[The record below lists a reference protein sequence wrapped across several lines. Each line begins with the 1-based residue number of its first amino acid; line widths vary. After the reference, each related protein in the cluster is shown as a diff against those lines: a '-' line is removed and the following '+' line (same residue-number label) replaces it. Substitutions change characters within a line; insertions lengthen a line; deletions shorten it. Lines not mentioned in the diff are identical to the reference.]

1 MNYIFLATVTGDFAA
16 EHPNL
21 NGLLKALE
29 GWGRIFGNV
38 ADNLSEITVD
48 VSKSTIATAL
58 TGIGTGLVTFFM
70 VLEIITYC
78 FNVDFHAGFES
89 AMKIGVKTVLMYI
102 IVENCMDAGNAVIGI
117 FKFDKNLNFT
127 LAFST
132 IANPLKDMFN
142 NITPSENFIMK
153 MIEPYAYGII
163 LVFLFLVLTVLFSMI
178 IVSLIGII
186 METTILTTIAP
197 VACATRR
204 NHKTSIR
211 SVIKMIR
218 AQIPQDVTDYKE
230 EFIFGLTLRKLISV
244 VSTILLVAV
253 IYFIG
258 KNFVDTS
265 IIIYF
270 AAILSAP
277 IVLIG
282 FKSINGMP
290 FEKYAELIWNFFT
303 KEQRRKF
310 IYIPEEEKNSLD
322 IKLLLLT
329 GEKMLRKDEI
339 QKIKKQEKL
348 NRQSEKRSQK
358 LNKERKH
365 KDNAN

>member
-1 MNYIFLATVTGDFAA
+1 
-16 EHPNL
+16 
-21 NGLLKALE
+21 
-29 GWGRIFGNV
+29 
-38 ADNLSEITVD
+38 
-48 VSKSTIATAL
+48 
-58 TGIGTGLVTFFM
+58 
-70 VLEIITYC
+70 
-78 FNVDFHAGFES
+78 
-89 AMKIGVKTVLMYI
+89 
-102 IVENCMDAGNAVIGI
+102 
-117 FKFDKNLNFT
+117 
-127 LAFST
+127 
-132 IANPLKDMFN
+132 
-142 NITPSENFIMK
+142 
-153 MIEPYAYGII
+153 
-163 LVFLFLVLTVLFSMI
+163 
-178 IVSLIGII
+178 
-186 METTILTTIAP
+186 
-197 VACATRR
+197 
-204 NHKTSIR
+204 
-211 SVIKMIR
+211 MIR

-253 IYFIG
+253 IYFVG

-290 FEKYAELIWNFFT
+290 FEKYAELIWTFFT

-310 IYIPEEEKNSLD
+310 IYIPEEEKNSLN

>member
-1 MNYIFLATVTGDFAA
+1 
-16 EHPNL
+16 
-21 NGLLKALE
+21 
-29 GWGRIFGNV
+29 
-38 ADNLSEITVD
+38 
-48 VSKSTIATAL
+48 
-58 TGIGTGLVTFFM
+58 
-70 VLEIITYC
+70 
-78 FNVDFHAGFES
+78 
-89 AMKIGVKTVLMYI
+89 
-102 IVENCMDAGNAVIGI
+102 
-117 FKFDKNLNFT
+117 
-127 LAFST
+127 
-132 IANPLKDMFN
+132 
-142 NITPSENFIMK
+142 
-153 MIEPYAYGII
+153 
-163 LVFLFLVLTVLFSMI
+163 
-178 IVSLIGII
+178 
-186 METTILTTIAP
+186 
-197 VACATRR
+197 
-204 NHKTSIR
+204 
-211 SVIKMIR
+211 MIR

-253 IYFIG
+253 IYFVD

>member
-1 MNYIFLATVTGDFAA
+1 
-16 EHPNL
+16 
-21 NGLLKALE
+21 
-29 GWGRIFGNV
+29 
-38 ADNLSEITVD
+38 
-48 VSKSTIATAL
+48 
-58 TGIGTGLVTFFM
+58 
-70 VLEIITYC
+70 
-78 FNVDFHAGFES
+78 
-89 AMKIGVKTVLMYI
+89 
-102 IVENCMDAGNAVIGI
+102 
-117 FKFDKNLNFT
+117 
-127 LAFST
+127 
-132 IANPLKDMFN
+132 
-142 NITPSENFIMK
+142 
-153 MIEPYAYGII
+153 
-163 LVFLFLVLTVLFSMI
+163 
-178 IVSLIGII
+178 
-186 METTILTTIAP
+186 
-197 VACATRR
+197 
-204 NHKTSIR
+204 
-211 SVIKMIR
+211 MIR

-244 VSTILLVAV
+244 ISTILLVAV
-253 IYFIG
+253 IYFVG

-348 NRQSEKRSQK
+348 DRQSEKRSQK

>member
-1 MNYIFLATVTGDFAA
+1 
-16 EHPNL
+16 
-21 NGLLKALE
+21 
-29 GWGRIFGNV
+29 
-38 ADNLSEITVD
+38 
-48 VSKSTIATAL
+48 
-58 TGIGTGLVTFFM
+58 
-70 VLEIITYC
+70 
-78 FNVDFHAGFES
+78 
-89 AMKIGVKTVLMYI
+89 
-102 IVENCMDAGNAVIGI
+102 
-117 FKFDKNLNFT
+117 
-127 LAFST
+127 
-132 IANPLKDMFN
+132 
-142 NITPSENFIMK
+142 
-153 MIEPYAYGII
+153 
-163 LVFLFLVLTVLFSMI
+163 
-178 IVSLIGII
+178 
-186 METTILTTIAP
+186 
-197 VACATRR
+197 
-204 NHKTSIR
+204 
-211 SVIKMIR
+211 MIR

-244 VSTILLVAV
+244 VSIILLVAV

>member
-1 MNYIFLATVTGDFAA
+1 
-16 EHPNL
+16 
-21 NGLLKALE
+21 
-29 GWGRIFGNV
+29 
-38 ADNLSEITVD
+38 
-48 VSKSTIATAL
+48 
-58 TGIGTGLVTFFM
+58 
-70 VLEIITYC
+70 
-78 FNVDFHAGFES
+78 
-89 AMKIGVKTVLMYI
+89 
-102 IVENCMDAGNAVIGI
+102 
-117 FKFDKNLNFT
+117 
-127 LAFST
+127 
-132 IANPLKDMFN
+132 
-142 NITPSENFIMK
+142 
-153 MIEPYAYGII
+153 
-163 LVFLFLVLTVLFSMI
+163 
-178 IVSLIGII
+178 
-186 METTILTTIAP
+186 
-197 VACATRR
+197 
-204 NHKTSIR
+204 
-211 SVIKMIR
+211 MIR

-253 IYFIG
+253 IYFVG

-282 FKSINGMP
+282 FKNINGMP

-348 NRQSEKRSQK
+348 NRQSEKHSQK

>member
-1 MNYIFLATVTGDFAA
+1 
-16 EHPNL
+16 
-21 NGLLKALE
+21 
-29 GWGRIFGNV
+29 
-38 ADNLSEITVD
+38 
-48 VSKSTIATAL
+48 
-58 TGIGTGLVTFFM
+58 
-70 VLEIITYC
+70 
-78 FNVDFHAGFES
+78 
-89 AMKIGVKTVLMYI
+89 
-102 IVENCMDAGNAVIGI
+102 
-117 FKFDKNLNFT
+117 
-127 LAFST
+127 
-132 IANPLKDMFN
+132 
-142 NITPSENFIMK
+142 
-153 MIEPYAYGII
+153 
-163 LVFLFLVLTVLFSMI
+163 
-178 IVSLIGII
+178 
-186 METTILTTIAP
+186 
-197 VACATRR
+197 
-204 NHKTSIR
+204 
-211 SVIKMIR
+211 MIR

-253 IYFIG
+253 IYFVG

-322 IKLLLLT
+322 IKLLMLT

-348 NRQSEKRSQK
+348 DRQSEKRSQK

>member
-1 MNYIFLATVTGDFAA
+1 
-16 EHPNL
+16 
-21 NGLLKALE
+21 
-29 GWGRIFGNV
+29 
-38 ADNLSEITVD
+38 
-48 VSKSTIATAL
+48 
-58 TGIGTGLVTFFM
+58 
-70 VLEIITYC
+70 
-78 FNVDFHAGFES
+78 
-89 AMKIGVKTVLMYI
+89 
-102 IVENCMDAGNAVIGI
+102 
-117 FKFDKNLNFT
+117 
-127 LAFST
+127 
-132 IANPLKDMFN
+132 
-142 NITPSENFIMK
+142 
-153 MIEPYAYGII
+153 
-163 LVFLFLVLTVLFSMI
+163 
-178 IVSLIGII
+178 
-186 METTILTTIAP
+186 
-197 VACATRR
+197 
-204 NHKTSIR
+204 
-211 SVIKMIR
+211 MIR

-290 FEKYAELIWNFFT
+290 FEKYAELIWYFFT

-348 NRQSEKRSQK
+348 DRQSEKRSQK

>member
-1 MNYIFLATVTGDFAA
+1 
-16 EHPNL
+16 
-21 NGLLKALE
+21 
-29 GWGRIFGNV
+29 
-38 ADNLSEITVD
+38 
-48 VSKSTIATAL
+48 
-58 TGIGTGLVTFFM
+58 
-70 VLEIITYC
+70 
-78 FNVDFHAGFES
+78 
-89 AMKIGVKTVLMYI
+89 
-102 IVENCMDAGNAVIGI
+102 
-117 FKFDKNLNFT
+117 
-127 LAFST
+127 
-132 IANPLKDMFN
+132 
-142 NITPSENFIMK
+142 
-153 MIEPYAYGII
+153 
-163 LVFLFLVLTVLFSMI
+163 
-178 IVSLIGII
+178 
-186 METTILTTIAP
+186 
-197 VACATRR
+197 
-204 NHKTSIR
+204 
-211 SVIKMIR
+211 MIR

-339 QKIKKQEKL
+339 QKIKKQETD
-348 NRQSEKRSQK
+348 RAYSFRSRVRSVPPLLWLWQ
-358 LNKERKH
+358 
-365 KDNAN
+365 

>member
-29 GWGRIFGNV
+29 GWGSIFGNV

-153 MIEPYAYGII
+153 M
-163 LVFLFLVLTVLFSMI
+163 
-178 IVSLIGII
+178 
-186 METTILTTIAP
+186 
-197 VACATRR
+197 R
-204 NHKTSIR
+204 
-211 SVIKMIR
+211 
-218 AQIPQDVTDYKE
+218 
-230 EFIFGLTLRKLISV
+230 
-244 VSTILLVAV
+244 
-253 IYFIG
+253 
-258 KNFVDTS
+258 
-265 IIIYF
+265 
-270 AAILSAP
+270 
-277 IVLIG
+277 
-282 FKSINGMP
+282 
-290 FEKYAELIWNFFT
+290 
-303 KEQRRKF
+303 
-310 IYIPEEEKNSLD
+310 
-322 IKLLLLT
+322 
-329 GEKMLRKDEI
+329 KMLK
-339 QKIKKQEKL
+339 
-348 NRQSEKRSQK
+348 
-358 LNKERKH
+358 
-365 KDNAN
+365 

>member
-1 MNYIFLATVTGDFAA
+1 
-16 EHPNL
+16 
-21 NGLLKALE
+21 
-29 GWGRIFGNV
+29 
-38 ADNLSEITVD
+38 
-48 VSKSTIATAL
+48 
-58 TGIGTGLVTFFM
+58 
-70 VLEIITYC
+70 
-78 FNVDFHAGFES
+78 
-89 AMKIGVKTVLMYI
+89 
-102 IVENCMDAGNAVIGI
+102 
-117 FKFDKNLNFT
+117 
-127 LAFST
+127 
-132 IANPLKDMFN
+132 
-142 NITPSENFIMK
+142 
-153 MIEPYAYGII
+153 
-163 LVFLFLVLTVLFSMI
+163 
-178 IVSLIGII
+178 
-186 METTILTTIAP
+186 
-197 VACATRR
+197 
-204 NHKTSIR
+204 
-211 SVIKMIR
+211 MIR

-253 IYFIG
+253 IYFVG

-310 IYIPEEEKNSLD
+310 IYIPEEKKNSLD

-348 NRQSEKRSQK
+348 DRQSEKRSQK

>member
-1 MNYIFLATVTGDFAA
+1 
-16 EHPNL
+16 
-21 NGLLKALE
+21 
-29 GWGRIFGNV
+29 
-38 ADNLSEITVD
+38 
-48 VSKSTIATAL
+48 
-58 TGIGTGLVTFFM
+58 
-70 VLEIITYC
+70 
-78 FNVDFHAGFES
+78 
-89 AMKIGVKTVLMYI
+89 
-102 IVENCMDAGNAVIGI
+102 
-117 FKFDKNLNFT
+117 
-127 LAFST
+127 
-132 IANPLKDMFN
+132 
-142 NITPSENFIMK
+142 
-153 MIEPYAYGII
+153 
-163 LVFLFLVLTVLFSMI
+163 
-178 IVSLIGII
+178 
-186 METTILTTIAP
+186 
-197 VACATRR
+197 
-204 NHKTSIR
+204 
-211 SVIKMIR
+211 MIR

-329 GEKMLRKDEI
+329 GEKCCGKMRY
-339 QKIKKQEKL
+339 KK
-348 NRQSEKRSQK
+348 
-358 LNKERKH
+358 
-365 KDNAN
+365 

>member
-1 MNYIFLATVTGDFAA
+1 
-16 EHPNL
+16 
-21 NGLLKALE
+21 
-29 GWGRIFGNV
+29 
-38 ADNLSEITVD
+38 
-48 VSKSTIATAL
+48 
-58 TGIGTGLVTFFM
+58 
-70 VLEIITYC
+70 
-78 FNVDFHAGFES
+78 
-89 AMKIGVKTVLMYI
+89 
-102 IVENCMDAGNAVIGI
+102 
-117 FKFDKNLNFT
+117 
-127 LAFST
+127 
-132 IANPLKDMFN
+132 
-142 NITPSENFIMK
+142 
-153 MIEPYAYGII
+153 
-163 LVFLFLVLTVLFSMI
+163 
-178 IVSLIGII
+178 
-186 METTILTTIAP
+186 
-197 VACATRR
+197 
-204 NHKTSIR
+204 
-211 SVIKMIR
+211 MIR

-253 IYFIG
+253 IYFVG

-348 NRQSEKRSQK
+348 DRQSEKHSQK

>member
-1 MNYIFLATVTGDFAA
+1 
-16 EHPNL
+16 
-21 NGLLKALE
+21 
-29 GWGRIFGNV
+29 
-38 ADNLSEITVD
+38 
-48 VSKSTIATAL
+48 
-58 TGIGTGLVTFFM
+58 
-70 VLEIITYC
+70 
-78 FNVDFHAGFES
+78 
-89 AMKIGVKTVLMYI
+89 
-102 IVENCMDAGNAVIGI
+102 
-117 FKFDKNLNFT
+117 
-127 LAFST
+127 
-132 IANPLKDMFN
+132 
-142 NITPSENFIMK
+142 
-153 MIEPYAYGII
+153 
-163 LVFLFLVLTVLFSMI
+163 
-178 IVSLIGII
+178 
-186 METTILTTIAP
+186 
-197 VACATRR
+197 
-204 NHKTSIR
+204 
-211 SVIKMIR
+211 MIR

-310 IYIPEEEKNSLD
+310 IYIPEEEKNSFD

>member
-1 MNYIFLATVTGDFAA
+1 
-16 EHPNL
+16 
-21 NGLLKALE
+21 
-29 GWGRIFGNV
+29 
-38 ADNLSEITVD
+38 
-48 VSKSTIATAL
+48 
-58 TGIGTGLVTFFM
+58 
-70 VLEIITYC
+70 
-78 FNVDFHAGFES
+78 
-89 AMKIGVKTVLMYI
+89 
-102 IVENCMDAGNAVIGI
+102 
-117 FKFDKNLNFT
+117 
-127 LAFST
+127 
-132 IANPLKDMFN
+132 
-142 NITPSENFIMK
+142 
-153 MIEPYAYGII
+153 
-163 LVFLFLVLTVLFSMI
+163 
-178 IVSLIGII
+178 
-186 METTILTTIAP
+186 
-197 VACATRR
+197 
-204 NHKTSIR
+204 
-211 SVIKMIR
+211 MIR

-339 QKIKKQEKL
+339 QRIKKQEKL
-348 NRQSEKRSQK
+348 DRQSEKRSQK

>member
-1 MNYIFLATVTGDFAA
+1 
-16 EHPNL
+16 
-21 NGLLKALE
+21 
-29 GWGRIFGNV
+29 
-38 ADNLSEITVD
+38 
-48 VSKSTIATAL
+48 
-58 TGIGTGLVTFFM
+58 
-70 VLEIITYC
+70 
-78 FNVDFHAGFES
+78 
-89 AMKIGVKTVLMYI
+89 
-102 IVENCMDAGNAVIGI
+102 
-117 FKFDKNLNFT
+117 
-127 LAFST
+127 
-132 IANPLKDMFN
+132 
-142 NITPSENFIMK
+142 
-153 MIEPYAYGII
+153 
-163 LVFLFLVLTVLFSMI
+163 
-178 IVSLIGII
+178 
-186 METTILTTIAP
+186 
-197 VACATRR
+197 
-204 NHKTSIR
+204 
-211 SVIKMIR
+211 MIR

-253 IYFIG
+253 IYFVG

-282 FKSINGMP
+282 FKNINGMP

-348 NRQSEKRSQK
+348 DRQSEKRSQK

>member
-1 MNYIFLATVTGDFAA
+1 
-16 EHPNL
+16 
-21 NGLLKALE
+21 
-29 GWGRIFGNV
+29 
-38 ADNLSEITVD
+38 
-48 VSKSTIATAL
+48 
-58 TGIGTGLVTFFM
+58 
-70 VLEIITYC
+70 
-78 FNVDFHAGFES
+78 
-89 AMKIGVKTVLMYI
+89 
-102 IVENCMDAGNAVIGI
+102 
-117 FKFDKNLNFT
+117 
-127 LAFST
+127 
-132 IANPLKDMFN
+132 
-142 NITPSENFIMK
+142 
-153 MIEPYAYGII
+153 
-163 LVFLFLVLTVLFSMI
+163 
-178 IVSLIGII
+178 
-186 METTILTTIAP
+186 
-197 VACATRR
+197 
-204 NHKTSIR
+204 
-211 SVIKMIR
+211 MIR

-253 IYFIG
+253 IYFVG

-348 NRQSEKRSQK
+348 DRQSEKRSQK

>member
-1 MNYIFLATVTGDFAA
+1 
-16 EHPNL
+16 
-21 NGLLKALE
+21 
-29 GWGRIFGNV
+29 
-38 ADNLSEITVD
+38 
-48 VSKSTIATAL
+48 
-58 TGIGTGLVTFFM
+58 
-70 VLEIITYC
+70 
-78 FNVDFHAGFES
+78 
-89 AMKIGVKTVLMYI
+89 
-102 IVENCMDAGNAVIGI
+102 
-117 FKFDKNLNFT
+117 
-127 LAFST
+127 
-132 IANPLKDMFN
+132 
-142 NITPSENFIMK
+142 
-153 MIEPYAYGII
+153 
-163 LVFLFLVLTVLFSMI
+163 
-178 IVSLIGII
+178 
-186 METTILTTIAP
+186 
-197 VACATRR
+197 
-204 NHKTSIR
+204 
-211 SVIKMIR
+211 MIR

-230 EFIFGLTLRKLISV
+230 EFIFGLTLRKLISA

-282 FKSINGMP
+282 FKSFNGMP

>member
-1 MNYIFLATVTGDFAA
+1 
-16 EHPNL
+16 
-21 NGLLKALE
+21 
-29 GWGRIFGNV
+29 
-38 ADNLSEITVD
+38 
-48 VSKSTIATAL
+48 
-58 TGIGTGLVTFFM
+58 
-70 VLEIITYC
+70 
-78 FNVDFHAGFES
+78 
-89 AMKIGVKTVLMYI
+89 
-102 IVENCMDAGNAVIGI
+102 
-117 FKFDKNLNFT
+117 
-127 LAFST
+127 
-132 IANPLKDMFN
+132 
-142 NITPSENFIMK
+142 
-153 MIEPYAYGII
+153 
-163 LVFLFLVLTVLFSMI
+163 
-178 IVSLIGII
+178 
-186 METTILTTIAP
+186 
-197 VACATRR
+197 
-204 NHKTSIR
+204 
-211 SVIKMIR
+211 MIR

-244 VSTILLVAV
+244 ISTILLVAV
-253 IYFIG
+253 IYFVG

-339 QKIKKQEKL
+339 QRIKKQEKL
-348 NRQSEKRSQK
+348 DRQSEKRSRK

>member
-1 MNYIFLATVTGDFAA
+1 
-16 EHPNL
+16 
-21 NGLLKALE
+21 
-29 GWGRIFGNV
+29 
-38 ADNLSEITVD
+38 
-48 VSKSTIATAL
+48 
-58 TGIGTGLVTFFM
+58 
-70 VLEIITYC
+70 
-78 FNVDFHAGFES
+78 
-89 AMKIGVKTVLMYI
+89 
-102 IVENCMDAGNAVIGI
+102 
-117 FKFDKNLNFT
+117 
-127 LAFST
+127 
-132 IANPLKDMFN
+132 
-142 NITPSENFIMK
+142 
-153 MIEPYAYGII
+153 
-163 LVFLFLVLTVLFSMI
+163 
-178 IVSLIGII
+178 
-186 METTILTTIAP
+186 
-197 VACATRR
+197 
-204 NHKTSIR
+204 
-211 SVIKMIR
+211 MIR

-253 IYFIG
+253 IYFVG

>member
-1 MNYIFLATVTGDFAA
+1 MNYIFLAAVTGDFAA

-102 IVENCMDAGNAVIGI
+102 IVENCMDAGNAVIGV

-153 MIEPYAYGII
+153 ALEPYIYGII

-178 IVSLIGII
+178 IISLIGIV

-197 VACATRR
+197 VACATLVNTQVRQTGISALK
-204 NHKTSIR
+204 NLAAISLQW
-211 SVIKMIR
+211 SVISISFTVYDKVATAVQAADIESLNISDIGILNPILQIAPTLLCMAGLAAMISKSGEITRR
-218 AQIPQDVTDYKE
+218 AL
-230 EFIFGLTLRKLISV
+230 G
-244 VSTILLVAV
+244 A
-253 IYFIG
+253 
-258 KNFVDTS
+258 
-265 IIIYF
+265 
-270 AAILSAP
+270 
-277 IVLIG
+277 
-282 FKSINGMP
+282 
-290 FEKYAELIWNFFT
+290 
-303 KEQRRKF
+303 
-310 IYIPEEEKNSLD
+310 
-322 IKLLLLT
+322 
-329 GEKMLRKDEI
+329 
-339 QKIKKQEKL
+339 
-348 NRQSEKRSQK
+348 
-358 LNKERKH
+358 
-365 KDNAN
+365 

>member
-1 MNYIFLATVTGDFAA
+1 
-16 EHPNL
+16 
-21 NGLLKALE
+21 
-29 GWGRIFGNV
+29 
-38 ADNLSEITVD
+38 
-48 VSKSTIATAL
+48 
-58 TGIGTGLVTFFM
+58 
-70 VLEIITYC
+70 
-78 FNVDFHAGFES
+78 
-89 AMKIGVKTVLMYI
+89 
-102 IVENCMDAGNAVIGI
+102 
-117 FKFDKNLNFT
+117 
-127 LAFST
+127 
-132 IANPLKDMFN
+132 
-142 NITPSENFIMK
+142 
-153 MIEPYAYGII
+153 
-163 LVFLFLVLTVLFSMI
+163 
-178 IVSLIGII
+178 
-186 METTILTTIAP
+186 
-197 VACATRR
+197 
-204 NHKTSIR
+204 
-211 SVIKMIR
+211 MIR

-253 IYFIG
+253 IYFVG

-277 IVLIG
+277 IVLVG
-282 FKSINGMP
+282 FKSVNGMP

-348 NRQSEKRSQK
+348 NRQSEKRSK
-358 LNKERKH
+358 KINKERKH

>member
-1 MNYIFLATVTGDFAA
+1 
-16 EHPNL
+16 
-21 NGLLKALE
+21 
-29 GWGRIFGNV
+29 
-38 ADNLSEITVD
+38 
-48 VSKSTIATAL
+48 
-58 TGIGTGLVTFFM
+58 
-70 VLEIITYC
+70 
-78 FNVDFHAGFES
+78 
-89 AMKIGVKTVLMYI
+89 
-102 IVENCMDAGNAVIGI
+102 
-117 FKFDKNLNFT
+117 
-127 LAFST
+127 
-132 IANPLKDMFN
+132 
-142 NITPSENFIMK
+142 
-153 MIEPYAYGII
+153 
-163 LVFLFLVLTVLFSMI
+163 
-178 IVSLIGII
+178 
-186 METTILTTIAP
+186 
-197 VACATRR
+197 
-204 NHKTSIR
+204 
-211 SVIKMIR
+211 MIR

-244 VSTILLVAV
+244 ISTILLVAV
-253 IYFIG
+253 IYFVG

>member
-1 MNYIFLATVTGDFAA
+1 
-16 EHPNL
+16 
-21 NGLLKALE
+21 
-29 GWGRIFGNV
+29 
-38 ADNLSEITVD
+38 
-48 VSKSTIATAL
+48 
-58 TGIGTGLVTFFM
+58 
-70 VLEIITYC
+70 
-78 FNVDFHAGFES
+78 
-89 AMKIGVKTVLMYI
+89 
-102 IVENCMDAGNAVIGI
+102 
-117 FKFDKNLNFT
+117 
-127 LAFST
+127 
-132 IANPLKDMFN
+132 
-142 NITPSENFIMK
+142 
-153 MIEPYAYGII
+153 
-163 LVFLFLVLTVLFSMI
+163 
-178 IVSLIGII
+178 
-186 METTILTTIAP
+186 
-197 VACATRR
+197 
-204 NHKTSIR
+204 
-211 SVIKMIR
+211 MIR

-290 FEKYAELIWNFFT
+290 FEKYAELIWHFFT

>member
-1 MNYIFLATVTGDFAA
+1 
-16 EHPNL
+16 
-21 NGLLKALE
+21 
-29 GWGRIFGNV
+29 
-38 ADNLSEITVD
+38 
-48 VSKSTIATAL
+48 
-58 TGIGTGLVTFFM
+58 
-70 VLEIITYC
+70 
-78 FNVDFHAGFES
+78 
-89 AMKIGVKTVLMYI
+89 
-102 IVENCMDAGNAVIGI
+102 
-117 FKFDKNLNFT
+117 
-127 LAFST
+127 
-132 IANPLKDMFN
+132 
-142 NITPSENFIMK
+142 
-153 MIEPYAYGII
+153 
-163 LVFLFLVLTVLFSMI
+163 
-178 IVSLIGII
+178 
-186 METTILTTIAP
+186 
-197 VACATRR
+197 
-204 NHKTSIR
+204 
-211 SVIKMIR
+211 MIR

-282 FKSINGMP
+282 FKNINGMP

-329 GEKMLRKDEI
+329 GEKMLRKDQI

>member
-1 MNYIFLATVTGDFAA
+1 
-16 EHPNL
+16 
-21 NGLLKALE
+21 
-29 GWGRIFGNV
+29 
-38 ADNLSEITVD
+38 
-48 VSKSTIATAL
+48 
-58 TGIGTGLVTFFM
+58 
-70 VLEIITYC
+70 
-78 FNVDFHAGFES
+78 
-89 AMKIGVKTVLMYI
+89 
-102 IVENCMDAGNAVIGI
+102 
-117 FKFDKNLNFT
+117 
-127 LAFST
+127 
-132 IANPLKDMFN
+132 
-142 NITPSENFIMK
+142 
-153 MIEPYAYGII
+153 
-163 LVFLFLVLTVLFSMI
+163 
-178 IVSLIGII
+178 
-186 METTILTTIAP
+186 
-197 VACATRR
+197 
-204 NHKTSIR
+204 
-211 SVIKMIR
+211 MIR

-310 IYIPEEEKNSLD
+310 IYIPEEENNSLD

-339 QKIKKQEKL
+339 QRIKKQEKL